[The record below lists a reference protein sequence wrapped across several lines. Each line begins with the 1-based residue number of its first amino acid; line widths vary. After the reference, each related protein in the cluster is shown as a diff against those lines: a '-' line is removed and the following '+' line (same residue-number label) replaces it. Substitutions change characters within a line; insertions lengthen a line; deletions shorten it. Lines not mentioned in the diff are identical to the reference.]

1 MGSVRGFAM
10 VACALLAG
18 CAATATTAAP
28 GRSAEEVALAR
39 VAAIH
44 GGAGPFA
51 VAGYRM
57 GERALSEFS
66 IQRGS
71 FDVEVEHTS
80 PAEVQYSCIA
90 DGVAASTGASVGRL
104 NLRRVDATDGATRTQ
119 VRDRRSGRTL
129 VLRLTEGFLARF
141 RDVPMPGLGAAG
153 RTVLGLRDEEIF
165 EVVSDRGRESP

>member
-1 MGSVRGFAM
+1 MASMRAAWAM
-10 VACALLAG
+10 AGALLAG
-18 CAATATTAAP
+18 CASAAP
-28 GRSAEEVALAR
+28 ARSASEEALAR

-57 GERALSEFS
+57 GERALTELSLS
-66 IQRGS
+66 RGS

-80 PAEVQYSCIA
+80 PAQVQYSCIA

-104 NLRRVDATDGATRTQ
+104 NLRRVDTTDGTTHTQ
-119 VRDRRSGRTL
+119 VRDRRSGRTV
-129 VLRLTEGFLARF
+129 VLRLTDGFLARF

-153 RTVLGLRDEEIF
+153 RAVLDLRDDEIF
-165 EVVSDRGRESP
+165 QVVTDRGRE